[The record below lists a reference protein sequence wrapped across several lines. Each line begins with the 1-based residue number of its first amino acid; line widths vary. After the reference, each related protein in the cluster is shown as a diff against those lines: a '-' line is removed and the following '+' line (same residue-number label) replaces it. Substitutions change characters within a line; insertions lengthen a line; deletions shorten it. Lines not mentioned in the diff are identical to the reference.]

1 MASFESLE
9 EEEERQYQKYPIR
22 RLEPSIQKFLKVINI
37 DLGRL
42 HQHKLNI
49 EKYNRL
55 HDWASLNG
63 ENINATRTVQQIK
76 ANLQEIEKV
85 RHQVLEEDLNA
96 FDNKINDMRE
106 KAIES
111 VLEFTTIGAAEGS
124 STLAGPSAD
133 ISPDTETSPM
143 LPGQGHRLQGRRT
156 MSESATQFLVQD
168 MPENKNV
175 EESWENLQESLEDL
189 NTMIREFAT
198 VVSCQQDKIDKIE
211 DNIDQA
217 HADVQQGTFHLGKA
231 STYKAAIFPV
241 AGAILGTALGG
252 PVGLAVGIKVG
263 ALAAAAG
270 GTAGLVG
277 GNILR
282 KKQAKVVEVE
292 MTNITNKDKDNA
304 DET

>member
-1 MASFESLE
+1 MASFESSGE
-9 EEEERQYQKYPIR
+9 EEEQRYQKYPIR

-49 EKYNRL
+49 EKFNRL
-55 HDWASLNG
+55 HDWTSLNG

-85 RHQVLEEDLNA
+85 RHQVLEEDLDA

-106 KAIES
+106 KAIKS
-111 VLEFTTIGAAEGS
+111 VLEFTTIGATNGS
-124 STLAGPSAD
+124 SALSDPSAD
-133 ISPDTETSPM
+133 ISPDTERSA
-143 LPGQGHRLQGRRT
+143 GQGHRVQGRRT
-156 MSESATQFLVQD
+156 MSESATQFMLQER
-168 MPENKNV
+168 PENSNV
-175 EESWENLQESLEDL
+175 EESWENLQESLQDL

-198 VVSCQQDKIDKIE
+198 VVNTQQDKIDKIE

-217 HADVQQGTFHLGKA
+217 QVDVQQGTLHLGKA
-231 STYKAAIFPV
+231 SKYKAAIFPV

-282 KKQAKVVEVE
+282 KKQQNVVEVE
-292 MTNITNKDKDNA
+292 MKNLSDRDRDNGDK
-304 DET
+304 T